1 MHVFA
6 FEYIHVRVFV
16 ECACLKGGGVS
27 VGLLVDLQFNIRSA
41 IVSSSLGKLDGSIYC
56 IHYILEA
63 RYPHWKQ

>member
-6 FEYIHVRVFV
+6 CVHICVRVFV

-63 RYPHWKQ
+63 

>member
-6 FEYIHVRVFV
+6 CVYIYVRVFV
-16 ECACLKGGGVS
+16 EYAFACLKGGGVL

-63 RYPHWKQ
+63 